1 MINKYILHYSPLSTV
16 IPIINYKY
24 KQLLHYYAITLTS
37 RWPSAV
43 AVMVTSLHALDT
55 LHHRGLTKLGCQLY
69 DQAIFAQHEER
80 WAETSL

>member
-16 IPIINYKY
+16 IPIINYM
-24 KQLLHYYAITLTS
+24 QLFHYYAITPPS

>member
-16 IPIINYKY
+16 IPIINYM
-24 KQLLHYYAITLTS
+24 QLFHYYTITPTS